1 MASSSGSI
9 PPNTTLYIKNISSK
23 IKKPEIK
30 RQLYC
35 LFITYGKIL
44 DVVATKIG
52 SMKGQA
58 FVVFMDLA
66 SSTAALRAMDGFIFY
81 DKPLVS
87 FFFISFYD
95 KLMLI
100 LGVVSERRLCTE

>member
-1 MASSSGSI
+1 MASSSGPL
-9 PPNTTLYIKNISSK
+9 PPNTTLYVKNIPNK
-23 IKKPEIK
+23 IKKVEIK

-44 DVVATKIG
+44 DIVATKIG

-58 FVVFMDLA
+58 FIVFTDLA

-87 FFFISFYD
+87 CSLCILTASPW
-95 KLMLI
+95 LI
-100 LGVVSERRLCTE
+100 LAAF